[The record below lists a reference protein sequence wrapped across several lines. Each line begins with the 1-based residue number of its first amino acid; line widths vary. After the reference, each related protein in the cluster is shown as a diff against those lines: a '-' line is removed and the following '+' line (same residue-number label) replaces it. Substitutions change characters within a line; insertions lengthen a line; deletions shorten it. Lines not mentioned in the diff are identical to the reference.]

1 MFCNTFGEGFL
12 LLLLLLRVTVSSTA
26 SSHVFLDEEEHKN
39 EIGIYLYSAELLIKG
54 KKAPNISL
62 FNQQVGI
69 ERAVFVAW
77 YLIYVFCSFCEWM
90 PSYIESHER

>member
-1 MFCNTFGEGFL
+1 M
-12 LLLLLLRVTVSSTA
+12 LLRVTVSSTA

-39 EIGIYLYSAELLIKG
+39 EIGICLYSAELLIKG

-62 FNQQVGI
+62 LNQHIGI

-77 YLIYVFCSFCEWM
+77 YLIYVFYSFCEWM